1 MEVLERIAN
10 HEFACELREI
20 VETNSPIATVEMA
33 DMEVQA
39 NN

>member
-10 HEFACELREI
+10 HEFAGELREI
-20 VETNSPIATVEMA
+20 VETNSPIATGGMV
-33 DMEVQA
+33 DTEVQA